1 MEVSTALTIFFACF
15 TETAM
20 LHHAFTTFLDRNEVK
35 SRYYCL
41 ALLLYAFCVLFTAG
55 NSFSIYFVSLF
66 CYSLIVIF
74 SLLFFKNQM
83 EVKLIVSFMF
93 VALNYA
99 FTVLAA
105 TFLWQM
111 RGNPI
116 SDYPLNL
123 EPAFWSQAILYLL
136 FTVSVFVIDKL
147 RRYEKEKILIFDG
160 IYVFCVPLCM
170 LLIILKLF
178 YVAMQVQSREYM
190 LENFLIISGL
200 LLLSALSLYFLAD
213 RTRSINETLE
223 EKQIVE
229 QLLAMQDSY
238 YKELEYQQKEIR
250 SISHDMKSHLRYLNT
265 ILAQNQTARA
275 QEYIKT
281 IYQDVESAHAVAH
294 CGNSVI
300 DAILSNKLQGAEAA
314 GIRLEF
320 DLIIPPQF
328 AINDVDILI
337 LLGNLLDN
345 AMEACQRLGSE
356 DSDKFIYINARVQK
370 GFLCIQVNNS
380 YNGIINLVEDNY
392 ATVKTEKHFCGIGL
406 SNIERI
412 VNKYHG
418 KLNITHTE
426 TVFSVLVLLALVEE

>member
-1 MEVSTALTIFFACF
+1 MEVNQALTLGFACF

-20 LHHAFTTFLDRNEVK
+20 LHHAFTTFLERNDVK
-35 SRYYCL
+35 AKYYWL

-66 CYSLIVIF
+66 CYSLIVLF
-74 SLLFFKNQM
+74 SLIFFRNQM

-116 SDYPLNL
+116 SEYPLNL

-147 RRYEKEKILIFDG
+147 RNYEKDKNLLFDG
-160 IYVFCVPLCM
+160 IYVFCVPLFM

-200 LLLSALSLYFLAD
+200 LLLLGLSLYFLAD
-213 RTRSINETLE
+213 RTRSISETME
-223 EKQIVE
+223 QKQIIE
-229 QLLAMQDSY
+229 QLLSMQDVY
-238 YKELEYQQKEIR
+238 YKELESQQKE
-250 SISHDMKSHLRYLNT
+250 
-265 ILAQNQTARA
+265 RA
-275 QEYIKT
+275 QEYVKT
-281 IYQDVESAHAVAH
+281 IYQDVESAHSVVH

-300 DAILSNKLQGAEAA
+300 DAILSNKLQGAEDF

-320 DLIIPPQF
+320 DLIIPPQLSVRD
-328 AINDVDILI
+328 IDILI

-345 AMEACQRLGSE
+345 AMEACKRLEIE
-356 DSDKFIYINARVQK
+356 DGEKFIYVNARVQK

-380 YNGIINLVEDNY
+380 YNGLLNLVENSY

-406 SNIERI
+406 SNIKRI

-426 TVFSVLVLLALVEE
+426 TVFSVLALLALDE

>member
-1 MEVSTALTIFFACF
+1 MEVNQALTLGFACF

-20 LHHAFTTFLDRNEVK
+20 LHHAFTTFLERNDVK
-35 SRYYCL
+35 AKYYWL

-66 CYSLIVIF
+66 CYSLIVLF
-74 SLLFFKNQM
+74 SLIFFRNQM

-116 SDYPLNL
+116 SEYPWNL

-147 RRYEKEKILIFDG
+147 RNYEKDKNLLFDG
-160 IYVFCVPLCM
+160 IYVFCVPLFM

-200 LLLSALSLYFLAD
+200 LLLLGLSLYFLAD
-213 RTRSINETLE
+213 RTRSISETME
-223 EKQIVE
+223 QKQIIE
-229 QLLAMQDSY
+229 QLLSMQDVY
-238 YKELEYQQKEIR
+238 YKELESQQKEIR

-265 ILAQNQTARA
+265 ILAQGQTERA
-275 QEYIKT
+275 QEYVKT
-281 IYQDVESAHAVAH
+281 IYQDVESAHSVVH

-300 DAILSNKLQGAEAA
+300 DAILSNKLQGAEDF

-320 DLIIPPQF
+320 DLIIPPQLSVRD
-328 AINDVDILI
+328 IDILI

-345 AMEACQRLGSE
+345 AMEACKRLEIE
-356 DSDKFIYINARVQK
+356 DGEKFIYVNARVQK

-380 YNGIINLVEDNY
+380 YNGLLNLVENSY

-406 SNIERI
+406 SNIKRI

-426 TVFSVLVLLALVEE
+426 TVFSVLALLALDE

>member
-1 MEVSTALTIFFACF
+1 M
-15 TETAM
+15 
-20 LHHAFTTFLDRNEVK
+20 
-35 SRYYCL
+35 
-41 ALLLYAFCVLFTAG
+41 
-55 NSFSIYFVSLF
+55 
-66 CYSLIVIF
+66 
-74 SLLFFKNQM
+74 
-83 EVKLIVSFMF
+83 IVSFMF

-116 SDYPLNL
+116 SEYPLNL

-147 RRYEKEKILIFDG
+147 RNYEKDKNLLFDG
-160 IYVFCVPLCM
+160 IYVFCVPLFM

-200 LLLSALSLYFLAD
+200 LLLLGLSLYFLAD
-213 RTRSINETLE
+213 RTRSISETME
-223 EKQIVE
+223 QKQIIE
-229 QLLAMQDSY
+229 QLLSMQDVY
-238 YKELEYQQKEIR
+238 YKELESQQKEIR

-265 ILAQNQTARA
+265 ILAQGQTERA
-275 QEYIKT
+275 QEYVKT
-281 IYQDVESAHAVAH
+281 IYQDVESAHSVVH

-300 DAILSNKLQGAEAA
+300 DAILSNKLQGSEDF

-320 DLIIPPQF
+320 DLIIPPQLSVRD
-328 AINDVDILI
+328 IDILI

-345 AMEACQRLGSE
+345 AMEACKRLEIE
-356 DSDKFIYINARVQK
+356 DGEKFIYVNARVQK

-380 YNGIINLVEDNY
+380 YNGLLNLVENSY

-426 TVFSVLVLLALVEE
+426 TVFSVLALLALDE